1 MIARLAERLSAA
13 TGLSALDL
21 LTLAAFA
28 LACAAGGAIALAAP
42 ALRRRARTGLRA
54 RLDTVVPAV
63 ARRPRATPSRHP
75 DEADDTAKLRLF
87 RRAEREEAQLPWT
100 QRTRLRIG
108 RRLNRA
114 GGTPALIRLSL
125 WTLAPGAGVGAL
137 AVGVFRLALPAGL
150 ALGAFAGAISGL
162 LALRRM
168 EQAYAR
174 RFLDNLPDAIDLI
187 VRAVK
192 AGIPVSEAIAAVGRD
207 VGEPVRSEFARMA
220 EEVAIG
226 IDLEDAMVAAAR
238 RVNQPDFR
246 FLVVSLALQRETG
259 GRLAE
264 TLDNLAG
271 IIRKRREM
279 RLKIRAMTS
288 EGRASAKIVAAIPLI
303 AVGALWIMSPDYIVP
318 LIETSGGRGI
328 LLAAIASLALG
339 LAVINRMVDLKP

>member
-1 MIARLAERLSAA
+1 MIAHATERLSAA

-21 LTLAAFA
+21 LTLGVFA
-28 LACAAGGAIALAAP
+28 LACAVGGALAAMLP
-42 ALRRRARTGLRA
+42 WLRRRRRTSLRA
-54 RLDTVVPAV
+54 RLDAVVPTV
-63 ARRPRATPSRHP
+63 ARRPKAAPGRHP
-75 DEADDTAKLRLF
+75 GEVDEAAKLRLF
-87 RRAEREEAQLPWT
+87 RRAEREEAQLPLL
-100 QRTRLRIG
+100 RRARLRLG
-108 RRLNRA
+108 RRLTRA
-114 GGTPALIRLSL
+114 GGKPAAVRLL
-125 WTLAPGAGVGAL
+125 FWTLAPGVGA
-137 AVGVFRLALPAGL
+137 
-150 ALGAFAGAISGL
+150 GAFALAALKLGWLASPAVGGLAGAVSGV

-174 RFLDNLPDAIDLI
+174 KFLDNLPDAIDLI

-192 AGIPVSEAIAAVGRD
+192 AGIPVGEAIAAAGRD
-207 VGEPVRSEFARMA
+207 TGEPVRSEFARIA
-220 EEVAIG
+220 EECAIG

-288 EGRASAKIVAAIPLI
+288 EGRMSAKIVAAIPVV
-303 AVGALWIMSPDYIVP
+303 AVGALWAMSPDYIVP
-318 LIETSGGRGI
+318 LVETPSGRVI
-328 LLAAIASLALG
+328 LMAALG
-339 LAVINRMVDLKP
+339 TLGLGLVVINRMVNLKP